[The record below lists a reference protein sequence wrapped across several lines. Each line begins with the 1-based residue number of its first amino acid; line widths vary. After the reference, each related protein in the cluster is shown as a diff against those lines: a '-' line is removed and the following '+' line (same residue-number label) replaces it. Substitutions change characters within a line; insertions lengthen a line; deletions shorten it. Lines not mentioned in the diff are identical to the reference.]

1 MCVCAC
7 VREQHLYSHDTS
19 EDMHRKL
26 TEEWGD
32 ASTHHENYFIKN
44 GQKQFP
50 FWFAKF
56 HISSHL
62 YHNRTKWSQ
71 YSLKRVN
78 TKL

>member
-7 VREQHLYSHDTS
+7 VRKQHLYSHDTS

-26 TEEWGD
+26 TGEWGD
-32 ASTHHENYFIKN
+32 ASSTHYETYFIKN

-56 HISSHL
+56 IFHPIYTVMEPSGP
-62 YHNRTKWSQ
+62 
-71 YSLKRVN
+71 N
-78 TKL
+78 TA